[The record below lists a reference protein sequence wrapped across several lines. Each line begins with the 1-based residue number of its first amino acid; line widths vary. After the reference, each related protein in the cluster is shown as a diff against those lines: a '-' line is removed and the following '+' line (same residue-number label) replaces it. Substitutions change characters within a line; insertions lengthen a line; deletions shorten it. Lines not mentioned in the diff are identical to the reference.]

1 VCVFVRERAC
11 AQALECQSNA
21 SASDTTRFLNKA
33 DDHRTHA
40 TDPTLAFTLTC
51 TNLAEDGTEHCASGG
66 VDSDEFVQF
75 ILQHQVPSYTD
86 IQRVHTIDHQ
96 SCPHERECVIP
107 AVSGQGNGILVQV
120 PARTSHIAIQD
131 GEGQAR
137 ERIREGR
144 QEKWT
149 GREMDEPTAKA
160 YATTAK
166 RKPNVTTSE
175 NEAMIV
181 CPERALMQ
189 TLDRDKEC
197 QRECKQ
203 QPRE

>member
-1 VCVFVRERAC
+1 
-11 AQALECQSNA
+11 
-21 SASDTTRFLNKA
+21 
-33 DDHRTHA
+33 
-40 TDPTLAFTLTC
+40 
-51 TNLAEDGTEHCASGG
+51 
-66 VDSDEFVQF
+66 
-75 ILQHQVPSYTD
+75 
-86 IQRVHTIDHQ
+86 
-96 SCPHERECVIP
+96 
-107 AVSGQGNGILVQV
+107 
-120 PARTSHIAIQD
+120 
-131 GEGQAR
+131 
-137 ERIREGR
+137 
-144 QEKWT
+144 
-149 GREMDEPTAKA
+149 MDEPTAKA